1 MKFSR
6 IAALILCIILLCSA
20 AFAEFIPTEK
30 IHDLEIMVGASTYA
44 FPMSIAQAK
53 AAGIV
58 FDDEAAIYAD
68 EKIEGRY
75 LRSFPAGNGVS
86 AFKLTVMCLPEG
98 AGGNYNE
105 NTLYVAGM
113 IIENDVTEAVE
124 LAGGLKLG
132 VSTYE
137 DCTAVLG
144 EPYTVLEGNSRATF
158 RLNHDLAFIT
168 LDFKDGVLSVV
179 NAYTT
184 LGQYGLEF
192 SPAAPDAE
200 LPDYASMTPD
210 QFILNGK
217 LYSGELTYAD
227 LAKDGWAMD
236 YTLAADTLEPSGSS
250 YTIWGVSPMLY
261 NGESMLQAFLYNPA
275 ETGTCTTDEGTVR
288 YLVAFEGDGTE
299 LILANGLT
307 IGSTY
312 DEVTAALGTDAT
324 VTEKETYTFY
334 EYKDDETGAGCGFRI
349 ADGKVIYV
357 RMVP

>member
-6 IAALILCIILLCSA
+6 IAALILCVILLCSA
-20 AFAEFIPTEK
+20 AFAEFVPTEK

-58 FDDEAAIYAD
+58 FDDEAAIYTD

-75 LRSFPAGNGVS
+75 LRSFPASNGVS

-105 NTLYVAGM
+105 NTLYAAGM

-132 VSTYE
+132 ESSLQ
-137 DCTAVLG
+137 DCIAVLG
-144 EPYTVLEGNSRATF
+144 EPYMVLENKSRATF
-158 RLNHDLAFIT
+158 RLNHDLTFFS
-168 LDFKDGVLSVV
+168 LDFKDGVLSEV

-184 LGQYGLEF
+184 MGKYGLEF

-217 LYSGELTYAD
+217 LYSGKLTYAD
-227 LAKDGWAMD
+227 LAKDGWVMD
-236 YTLAADTLEPSGSS
+236 YTNAADTLDPSGNS
-250 YTIWGVSPMLY
+250 YMIWGLSPMLY

-275 ETGTCTTDEGTVR
+275 ETGTCTMAEGTVK
-288 YLVAFEGDGTE
+288 YLAVYDGDGTE

-312 DEVTAALGTDAT
+312 EEMTAALGTEAS
-324 VTEKETYTFY
+324 VTEKEGYTSY
-334 EYKDDETGAGCGFRI
+334 EYKDDETGAGCLFHV
-349 ADGKVIYV
+349 ADGKITYV
-357 RMVP
+357 RMIP